1 MLAGITIAALGG
13 ENGLI
18 ARVKQSKESY
28 SIAETKEKLE
38 LEITNLRIE
47 QEGKGEEL
55 KKEDLPKMKSDEI
68 DVRDT
73 TNFPVEVICGGYKF
87 EIDENFNVKYI
98 GTANETVVTY
108 TTDPAGYT
116 NTNRIKIL
124 IKISNTKG
132 IKSVQKPGETDK
144 LLAQGRTTVGLDY
157 EVNKNGNYIF
167 KIVDMENN
175 EIEKNIFIDLIDTLA
190 PEDFTPEVEKDE
202 NSITIKE
209 NGKDADATEESSK
222 SGIDY
227 YEYYLTDEKGN
238 TTKYDSNKIE
248 DLDLGTYKIYLI
260 AYDKAGNSKKSNNIS
275 FKISRQYTKVAGGLS
290 HTLAIDSEGNLWAW
304 GDNRY
309 GQLGD
314 GTITDK
320 IVPMQIKQGTKFKEI
335 SAGNFYSLAIDSE
348 GNLWTWGSN
357 DSGRLGDGTTTQRIS
372 PVQIKSGT
380 KFKEISAGIEHS
392 LAIDSEGNLWAW
404 GNNMYGQLGDGTTT
418 QKISPVQ
425 IKSGTKFTQISGAN
439 HSLAI
444 DEEGNLWTW
453 GWNAYGQLGDG
464 TKEDKT
470 LPMQITNGIKFVKIA
485 AGNISNGAIDEEG
498 NLWTWGTNIHGQLG
512 DGTNV
517 DKLIPTQ
524 VLKNIKF
531 SSIVSGVNSFSA
543 IDIYQNMWSWGYN
556 EEGNVGDGTTTNRS
570 EPIIIKTK
578 IKEIFRGSI
587 HSFAID
593 IGKNLWA
600 WGWNAYGQLGD
611 GTTTS
616 RLVPT
621 EM

>member
-1 MLAGITIAALGG
+1 MKKFKKVKGITLVALVVTVIVLLLLAGITIAALGG

-209 NGKDADATEESSK
+209 NGKDADSTEESSK

-227 YEYYLTDEKGN
+227 YEYYLTDGQGN
-238 TTKYDSNKIE
+238 VTKYDSNKIE

-260 AYDKAGNSKKSNNIS
+260 AYDKAGNSKQSNTVE
-275 FKISRQYTKVAGGLS
+275 FKIFAQYKNIFAGYYGVLAIDKSQKLWGWGFNSSGQLGDGTSKNNRLSPVQIKVDFNPMQLS
-290 HTLAIDSEGNLWAW
+290 MGNAHTLAIDENGKLWSW
-304 GDNRY
+304 GYNHY

-314 GTITDK
+314 GTKIDK
-320 IVPMQIKQGTKFKEI
+320 ISPVKIDIDIKFTQVSTGNMHSLAIDENGNLWSWGYNHYGQLGDNTKIDKTEPIQIEIPKKFVQV
-335 SAGNFYSLAIDSE
+335 SAGQNHTIAIDSE
-348 GNLWTWGSN
+348 GNLWTWGLNSN
-357 DSGRLGDGTTTQRIS
+357 GQLGDGTTEDKIS
-372 PVQIKSGT
+372 PIQIKTGI
-380 KFKEISAGIEHS
+380 KFKEISAGFTHNIA
-392 LAIDSEGNLWAW
+392 LDSDGN
-404 GNNMYGQLGDGTTT
+404 
-418 QKISPVQ
+418 I
-425 IKSGTKFTQISGAN
+425 
-439 HSLAI
+439 
-444 DEEGNLWTW
+444 WTW
-453 GWNAYGQLGDG
+453 GYNGD
-464 TKEDKT
+464 
-470 LPMQITNGIKFVKIA
+470 
-485 AGNISNGAIDEEG
+485 
-498 NLWTWGTNIHGQLG
+498 GQLG
-512 DGTNV
+512 DGTNKRKSV
-517 DKLIPTQ
+517 PTKIEMKGKFKQ
-524 VLKNIKF
+524 VLTKGAFN
-531 SSIVSGVNSFSA
+531 VA
-543 IDIYQNMWSWGYN
+543 IDYN
-556 EEGNVGDGTTTNRS
+556 ENIWTWGANYHGELGDGTTTNR
-570 EPIIIKTK
+570 
-578 IKEIFRGSI
+578 
-587 HSFAID
+587 
-593 IGKNLWA
+593 
-600 WGWNAYGQLGD
+600 
-611 GTTTS
+611 
-616 RLVPT
+616 LVPT

>member
-1 MLAGITIAALGG
+1 M
-13 ENGLI
+13 
-18 ARVKQSKESY
+18 
-28 SIAETKEKLE
+28 
-38 LEITNLRIE
+38 
-47 QEGKGEEL
+47 
-55 KKEDLPKMKSDEI
+55 
-68 DVRDT
+68 
-73 TNFPVEVICGGYKF
+73 
-87 EIDENFNVKYI
+87 
-98 GTANETVVTY
+98 
-108 TTDPAGYT
+108 
-116 NTNRIKIL
+116 
-124 IKISNTKG
+124 
-132 IKSVQKPGETDK
+132 QKPGETDK
-144 LLAQGRTTVGLDY
+144 LLAQGRTIVGFDY

-202 NSITIKE
+202 NNITIKE

-222 SGIDY
+222 SGIDH
-227 YEYYLTDEKGN
+227 YEYYLTDGQGN
-238 TTKYDSNKIE
+238 VTKYDSNKIE
-248 DLDLGTYKIYLI
+248 NMTLGKYKIYLI
-260 AYDKAGNSKKSNNIS
+260 AYDKAGNSKKSNNVS
-275 FKISRQYTKVAGGLS
+275 FKISRQYTKVAGGQS

-304 GDNRY
+304 GNNGS

-335 SAGNFYSLAIDSE
+335 SAG
-348 GNLWTWGSN
+348 T
-357 DSGRLGDGTTTQRIS
+357 
-372 PVQIKSGT
+372 
-380 KFKEISAGIEHS
+380 EHS
-392 LAIDSEGNLWAW
+392 LAIDSEGNLWVW

-425 IKSGTKFTQISGAN
+425 IKSGTKFTQISGVN
-439 HSLAI
+439 HSL
-444 DEEGNLWTW
+444 
-453 GWNAYGQLGDG
+453 
-464 TKEDKT
+464 
-470 LPMQITNGIKFVKIA
+470 
-485 AGNISNGAIDEEG
+485 AIDEEG

-531 SSIVSGVNSFSA
+531 SSIVSGSNSFSA

-556 EEGNVGDGTTTNRS
+556 ECGNVGDGTTTNRS

-578 IKEIFRGSI
+578 IKEIFRGPI

-611 GTTTS
+611 GTTTD